1 MSKRISRG
9 KMGPRKVVVFIV
21 LVAVLCS
28 SVIYCSK
35 ERKRMGEEVP
45 LREGLDPLSG
55 EIDEDLVEQLLI
67 NCRTELIQIKDIVKD
82 LDGCIP
88 REASSNN
95 NYFALECKSFAKE
108 KIQQYFHIHPHAK
121 VRLAGCLR
129 KRSFLF
135 PVSGEDVGSKNW
147 YTKYICSLSSEL
159 GSSRRYL
166 ANKSLQSITPAPAPS
181 PESGSPASSPA
192 PSPSTPEPSASPS
205 PPFFPRGFDASTS
218 PSPASDNSS
227 ANQDSGSSA
236 PSNKR
241 NNKKSIVLAVVITA
255 SVTLVLVAL
264 LFLCY
269 QRVCRTGSRVGR
281 NDERP
286 LLSLSLSDYS
296 IGSYSPYA
304 FGSSIKEDKP
314 SQQTYHNEKPSSL
327 SGNYNVESSVH
338 NSFTGKTSS
347 VKLDV
352 NAANLSLNSS
362 PLPPLK
368 PPPGRAGSTV
378 GFLKPPPGRADPLPP
393 EPPAP
398 PKPPGMTGLPPAAA
412 LPPPPPPTVRPSAVG
427 AGPKPPGPPPPPPGL
442 PRAKPGPPPPPP
454 PKGGTA
460 PPRPPQPPGGLK
472 VPRPSPS
479 GSNTSDAGGSE
490 HEGAPKAKLKPF
502 FWDKVMANPEQSM
515 VWHQI
520 KSGSFQ
526 FNEEMIES
534 LFGCAPAEKN
544 KNELK
549 KESSSQDPSNQY
561 KQIID
566 PKKAQNLSILLRA
579 LNVTIEEV
587 CDALHEGNELPVE
600 FLQSL
605 LKMAPTTDEELK
617 LRLYSGE
624 LSQLGPADRFL
635 KALVDIPFAFKRME
649 ALLFMSTLQEEVSIA
664 KESFA
669 TLEVAC
675 KELRNSRLFLKLL
688 EAVLKTGNRMNTGT
702 FRGGAQA
709 FKLDTLLKLSD
720 VKGTDGKTTLLHF
733 VVQEII
739 RSEGVRAARAASES
753 QSFSS
758 VKSDDL
764 LEDVSHDS
772 EEYYRGLGLQVV
784 SGLSGELES
793 VRKAA
798 CIDADSLTGGVA
810 KLGHSLMKTRNFL
823 NSEEKE
829 SGFNQTLKS
838 FVQNAEIDV
847 KWLLEEEKR
856 IMALV
861 KSTGDYFHGNAGK
874 DEGLR
879 LFVIVR
885 DFLIMLDKTCKE
897 VRDAPKRP
905 AKTQRKEGPTVRSL
919 SDSRQPASPDLR
931 QRLFPAIAERR
942 VDSSSSDD
950 EI

>member
-1 MSKRISRG
+1 MSKRMIQG
-9 KMGPRKVVVFIV
+9 KMGLTKVGAFVV
-21 LVAVLCS
+21 LVTLLCS
-28 SVIYCSK
+28 SMAFCSK
-35 ERKRMGEEVP
+35 ERERMGEEVP
-45 LREGLDPLSG
+45 LRDVLDPLSG
-55 EIDEDLVEQLLI
+55 VMDKGLVEQLLI
-67 NCRTELIQIKDIVKD
+67 NCRTDLIQIKDIVEA
-82 LDGCIP
+82 LDVCLLQ
-88 REASSNN
+88 EASGNSNN
-95 NYFALECKSFAKE
+95 FALECRSFAKE
-108 KIQQYFHIHPHAK
+108 KIQQYFDIHPHAK
-121 VRLAGCLR
+121 HQLVDCLR
-129 KRSFLF
+129 KHSFLF
-135 PVSGEDVGSKNW
+135 PVSGEDFGSQNW
-147 YTKYICSLSSEL
+147 YSEYIGSLSSKL

-166 ANKSLQSITPAPAPS
+166 ASESPAPAPS
-181 PESGSPASSPA
+181 PVSGPPASSPA
-192 PSPSTPEPSASPS
+192 PSPGAPSTPVTSTSPS
-205 PPFFPRGFDASTS
+205 PPFFPRSPDAPTS
-218 PSPASDNSS
+218 PSTGSDNQS
-227 ANQDSGSSA
+227 ASA

-241 NNKKSIVLAVVITA
+241 NNKKSVVLAVVITA

-269 QRVCRTGSRVGR
+269 RRVCRTGPPVGR

-296 IGSYSPYA
+296 VGSPYKPYA
-304 FGSSIKEDKP
+304 YGSSIKEDKP
-314 SQQTYHNEKPSSL
+314 GQQAFHNEKPSSL
-327 SGNYNVESSVH
+327 SGNYNVESSVL
-338 NSFTGKTSS
+338 NNFSGKTSS
-347 VKLDV
+347 VGIEV
-352 NAANLSLNSS
+352 NATNLNPN
-362 PLPPLK
+362 PLPL
-368 PPPGRAGSTV
+368 PPGRAGSTV

-398 PKPPGMTGLPPAAA
+398 PKPPGRTGLPPPAAP
-412 LPPPPPPTVRPSAVG
+412 PPPPPPTVRPSAVG
-427 AGPKPPGPPPPPPGL
+427 AGPKPPGPPPPPPGP

-454 PKGGTA
+454 PKGGAA

-472 VPRPSPS
+472 VPRPSPP
-479 GSNTSDAGGSE
+479 GANTSDAGGSD
-490 HEGAPKAKLKPF
+490 HEVDAPKAKLKPF
-502 FWDKVMANPEQSM
+502 FWDKVLANPEQSM

-534 LFGCAPAEKN
+534 LFGYAPANKN

-561 KQIID
+561 NPIID

-587 CDALHEGNELPVE
+587 CDALREGNELPVE
-600 FLQSL
+600 FLESL

-624 LSQLGPADRFL
+624 VAQLGPADRFL
-635 KALVDIPFAFKRME
+635 KVLVDIPFAFKRME
-649 ALLFMSTLQEEVSIA
+649 ALLFMSTLQEEVSTA
-664 KESFA
+664 KESYA

-753 QSFSS
+753 QSLSS

-772 EEYYRGLGLQVV
+772 EEYYRSLGLQVV

-798 CIDADSLTGGVA
+798 SIDADSLTGGVA

-823 NSEEKE
+823 NSEMKNAGEE
-829 SGFNQTLKS
+829 SGFNKTLKS

-847 KWLLEEEKR
+847 AWLLEEEKR

-885 DFLIMLDKTCKE
+885 DFLIMLDKACKE

-905 AKTQRKEGPTVRSL
+905 AKTQRKEGPTARSL

-950 EI
+950 ET

>member
-1 MSKRISRG
+1 MSKRMIQG
-9 KMGPRKVVVFIV
+9 KMGLRKMGVSIV
-21 LVAVLCS
+21 LVTLLCS
-28 SVIYCSK
+28 SMALCSK
-35 ERKRMGEEVP
+35 ERETMGEEVP
-45 LREGLDPLSG
+45 AGEVLDPLSG
-55 EIDEDLVEQLLI
+55 GIDEDLVEQVLI
-67 NCRTELIQIKDIVKD
+67 NCRTDLIQIKEIVKD
-82 LDGCIP
+82 LGVCLLQ
-88 REASSNN
+88 EASSNSN
-95 NYFALECKSFAKE
+95 DFAIECKSFAKE
-108 KIQQYFHIHPHAK
+108 KIQQYFDIHPHVK
-121 VRLAGCLR
+121 HRLVDCLR
-129 KRSFLF
+129 KHSFLF
-135 PVSGEDVGSKNW
+135 PVSGEDFGSKNY
-147 YTKYICSLSSEL
+147 YTKYIGSLSSKL

-166 ANKSLQSITPAPAPS
+166 ASESPQSNAPAPSPS

-192 PSPSTPEPSASPS
+192 SSPNAPKPSTP
-205 PPFFPRGFDASTS
+205 FFPPGPDAPTTPPPASVTSSTS
-218 PSPASDNSS
+218 P
-227 ANQDSGSSA
+227 

-241 NNKKSIVLAVVITA
+241 NNKKSILLAVVITA
-255 SVTLVLVAL
+255 SVTFVLVAL

-269 QRVCRTGSRVGR
+269 QRVCRTGSRMGR

-286 LLSLSLSDYS
+286 LLGLSLSDYS
-296 IGSYSPYA
+296 GSSYKPYA
-304 FGSSIKEDKP
+304 FGSSVMEDKP
-314 SQQTYHNEKPSSL
+314 AQQTFHKEKPPSL
-327 SGNYNVESSVH
+327 SGNYNIESSVL
-338 NSFTGKTSS
+338 NSFSGKTSS
-347 VKLDV
+347 VGIDAD
-352 NAANLSLNSS
+352 AANLNPNSL

-398 PKPPGMTGLPPAAA
+398 PKPPGMTGLPPPAA
-412 LPPPPPPTVRPSAVG
+412 PPPPPPPSVRPSAVG
-427 AGPKPPGPPPPPPGL
+427 AGPKPPGPPPPPPGP

-454 PKGGTA
+454 PKGGAA

-472 VPRPSPS
+472 APRPSPPGANS
-479 GSNTSDAGGSE
+479 SDAGGSD
-490 HEGAPKAKLKPF
+490 HELDAPKAKLKPF
-502 FWDKVMANPEQSM
+502 FWDKVLANPEQSM

-534 LFGCAPAEKN
+534 LFGYAPADKN
-544 KNELK
+544 RNELK
-549 KESSSQDPSNQY
+549 KESSSQDTSNQY
-561 KQIID
+561 NTIID

-587 CDALHEGNELPVE
+587 CDALHEGNELPVD
-600 FLQSL
+600 FLQTL

-635 KALVDIPFAFKRME
+635 KALVNIPFAFKRME
-649 ALLFMSTLQEEVSIA
+649 ALFFMSILQEEVSIA
-664 KESFA
+664 KESYA

-753 QSFSS
+753 QSLSS

-764 LEDVSHDS
+764 LEDVSQDS
-772 EEYYRGLGLQVV
+772 EEYFRSLGLQVV
-784 SGLSGELES
+784 SGLSSELES

-798 CIDADSLTGGVA
+798 SIDADSLTGGVA

-823 NSEEKE
+823 NSEMKNAGEE
-829 SGFNQTLKS
+829 NGFNQTLRS

-847 KWLLEEEKR
+847 TWLQEQEKR

-885 DFLIMLDKTCKE
+885 DFLIMLDKSCKE

-905 AKTQRKEGPTVRSL
+905 VKTQKKEGPTARSL

-942 VDSSSSDD
+942 MDSSSSDD
-950 EI
+950 ET